1 MLPNLQKVEFSTLNF
16 LGFRLRVL
24 SFQIGNDVMLRKIP
38 MKSRLSQAK
47 SQDGIPNTL
56 PDVSLCVGS
65 ALTR

>member
-38 MKSRLSQAK
+38 MNSRLSRAANE
-47 SQDGIPNTL
+47 DGGSTML
-56 PDVSLCVGS
+56 PDVSLCVAR
-65 ALTR
+65 ALTQ